1 MSSRRRCS
9 ASGRSA
15 PRPLPQRARR
25 RHPQRPRAG
34 PARPPRPPREPPL
47 RRRPAAAAHAAAAA
61 RRRRRRAAPRHRPAP
76 ACAHGVGRLRRGL
89 AGGPGRRLALRPAAR
104 PAGAG
109 AAAPPPFVARHHLI
123 AFAGAALSPTPPPP
137 PFVGRSPV
145 WLSPSSI
152 TCGGAR
158 FGGCRAQLCTAELDL
173 VVLELS
179 WSNCELAPV
188 GEMAS
193 TICFASAQSHVD
205 AGKAIGTAHI

>member
-1 MSSRRRCS
+1 MPTTKWFRKTWSTV
-9 ASGRSA
+9 AMMFV
-15 PRPLPQRARR
+15 PPLPPTLLLQLDDDVAALRPVTGPPLLAPTSSAVSVAASQVGRVVVSLFDLLR
-25 RHPQRPRAG
+25 DPQAQ
-34 PARPPRPPREPPL
+34 EPL
-47 RRRPAAAAHAAAAA
+47 RRLPSS
-61 RRRRRRAAPRHRPAP
+61 
-76 ACAHGVGRLRRGL
+76 
-89 AGGPGRRLALRPAAR
+89 PGTTSLS
-104 PAGAG
+104 
-109 AAAPPPFVARHHLI
+109 RHHLI